1 VKEVSY
7 VSEADE
13 LADYELKPNFRSLGP
28 RFGSMVKLVT
38 SAIGAL
44 DPAHVAAAFDRGETV
59 HVAVNG
65 KEESLGPE
73 DLSLVMLPRGG
84 YQLERQ
90 ANYAVALRL
99 ELDDELRREGIAR
112 EIVHAIQNARKSA
125 GLEVEDRIE
134 LALSGDSALIDAA
147 REYSDYVSGE
157 TLATTLELD
166 GATPGGGHAETTR
179 IEGSELGIAL
189 RKSGSP

>member
-1 VKEVSY
+1 MARWF
-7 VSEADE
+7 SEEE
-13 LADYELKPNFRSLGP
+13 LREMARPTMDR
-28 RFGSMVKLVT
+28 
-38 SAIGAL
+38 AIEAL

-99 ELDDELRREGIAR
+99 GLDEELRREGIAR

-134 LALSGDSALIDAA
+134 LGLAGDSSLIEAA
-147 REYSDYVSGE
+147 REYADYVSGE
-157 TLATTLELD
+157 TLATRLD
-166 GATPGGGHAETTR
+166 LNGKPQDNSHRVTTS
-179 IEGSELGIAL
+179 IEGAELAISL
-189 RKSGSP
+189 RHAG